1 MGLYRRSDLS
11 SVGNNMVEELEI
23 TLLPI
28 LSKYYLTEDCD
39 RDEIYRLVNEWMLL
53 KLSILET
60 NNKSATIEK
69 WQF

>member
-1 MGLYRRSDLS
+1 
-11 SVGNNMVEELEI
+11 MVEELEI